1 MTPFFS
7 NPIRVS
13 HLDAVAESWVGTPWR
28 AHSRVRGVGASCHFA
43 VAGVLSGAGYDT
55 SAVPDGAPGWSR
67 DQRLSLMERWL
78 DGLPEKFHRIEVGQ
92 EQPGDILGF
101 RVGQCIHHIGLKL
114 DGGRF
119 FQCIAPNGAL
129 ILPCAEL
136 LYRERLAR
144 VWRPMA

>member
-1 MTPFFS
+1 MTAHFTTPTT
-7 NPIRVS
+7 IAA
-13 HLDAVAESWVGTPWR
+13 LDAAAQSWVGTPWR

-43 VAGVLSGAGYDT
+43 VAGVLTDAGFDT
-55 SAVPDGAPGWSR
+55 STVPDGSPGWSR
-67 DQRLSLMERWL
+67 DQKCSIMERWL
-78 DGLPEKFHRIEVGQ
+78 DGLPQKFARIEVGA

-101 RVGQCIHHIGLKL
+101 RVGQCIHHLGIRLP
-114 DGGRF
+114 GGRF

-144 VWRPMA
+144 VWRPMS